1 MTLSAL
7 VLSDQLQMNSER
19 LQINERI
26 SLVFERALGVGRERL
41 SDRTRRGDLEEWD
54 SLGHLVLVEA
64 LSEEFKVN
72 ISPESALDM
81 ETIHD
86 IKRVISRLQE
96 QQS

>member
-1 MTLSAL
+1 MSE
-7 VLSDQLQMNSER
+7 QLRMNSEQ

-26 SLVFERALGVGRERL
+26 SVVFERALRVKREKL

-64 LSEEFKVN
+64 LSEEFKIN

-86 IKRVISRLQE
+86 IKRVISQLQE
-96 QQS
+96 QRS